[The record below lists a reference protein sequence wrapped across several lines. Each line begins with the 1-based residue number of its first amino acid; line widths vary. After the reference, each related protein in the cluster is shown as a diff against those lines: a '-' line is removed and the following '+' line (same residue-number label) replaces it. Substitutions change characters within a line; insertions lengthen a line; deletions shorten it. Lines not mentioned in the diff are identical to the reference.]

1 MVGREEGEGGGRR
14 EKEEGVMEEGG
25 VRSDGGVG
33 RERVTEE
40 EGEGGGDRGGRGRR
54 SRYGRQGAVNRNVC
68 THILNHVP
76 TVSAHLSTV
85 HTRGANIM
93 PA

>member
-14 EKEEGVMEEGG
+14 EKKEGVMEEGG

-54 SRYGRQGAVNRNVC
+54 SRYGRQGAVNRKC
-68 THILNHVP
+68 MHTYPQSRAHSISSPLHRTH
-76 TVSAHLSTV
+76 
-85 HTRGANIM
+85 
-93 PA
+93 